1 MPFVSAAV
9 LFLCHQARGRDGPV
23 IAGSD
28 LKRVMQSWQMQARLR
43 KASGTRARSAA
54 GISTLT
60 HQQGPWSEPGEQR
73 WQ

>member
-1 MPFVSAAV
+1 M
-9 LFLCHQARGRDGPV
+9 V

-28 LKRVMQSWQMQARLR
+28 LKRAMHSWQMQARLR
-43 KASGTRARSAA
+43 EASGTQASSAA